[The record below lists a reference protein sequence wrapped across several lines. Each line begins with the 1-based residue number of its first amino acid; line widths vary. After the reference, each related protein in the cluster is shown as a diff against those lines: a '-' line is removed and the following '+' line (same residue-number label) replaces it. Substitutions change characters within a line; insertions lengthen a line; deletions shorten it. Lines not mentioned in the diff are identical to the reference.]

1 MSYRERS
8 IEVFG
13 VRIPPWLKDGLGIV
27 MGIVEFLMQLLGF
40 GTPNLK
46 PITDAINNTWA
57 NLLNGATFLY
67 NAVGVLRAFVVNFI
81 TILVKAIEHILTDII
96 HGHLLA
102 LIHDIQALF
111 KSLKE
116 LFQPILNLIDRLR
129 KLYYQYIYKW
139 VKLVQ
144 EILSTVRVILSAF
157 KLLGAQW
164 AAKLDADIARIQ
176 GYITQFMQAI
186 VGTLNQASTWLNFAV
201 DPLGIMRRDF
211 FNNTLMTSAA
221 GLERALNIGKDRGLT
236 ASETANTD
244 GDRAMLKGG
253 AAVLTRNSDGSVTFS
268 DASKRINT
276 NLDAAW
282 NSYGPP
288 HTPN

>member
-1 MSYRERS
+1 
-8 IEVFG
+8 
-13 VRIPPWLKDGLGIV
+13 
-27 MGIVEFLMQLLGF
+27 
-40 GTPNLK
+40 
-46 PITDAINNTWA
+46 
-57 NLLNGATFLY
+57 
-67 NAVGVLRAFVVNFI
+67 
-81 TILVKAIEHILTDII
+81 
-96 HGHLLA
+96 
-102 LIHDIQALF
+102 
-111 KSLKE
+111 
-116 LFQPILNLIDRLR
+116 
-129 KLYYQYIYKW
+129 
-139 VKLVQ
+139 
-144 EILSTVRVILSAF
+144 
-157 KLLGAQW
+157 LLGAQW